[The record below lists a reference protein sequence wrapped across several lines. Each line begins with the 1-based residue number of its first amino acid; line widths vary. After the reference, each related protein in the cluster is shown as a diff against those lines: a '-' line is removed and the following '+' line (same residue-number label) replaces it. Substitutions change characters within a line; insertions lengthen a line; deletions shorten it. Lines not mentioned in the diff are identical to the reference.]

1 MLVQR
6 MSIERDAVSSR
17 SNNPG
22 MVGQPLERDA
32 ASPAQVDSA
41 AENSP
46 MAGRTEA
53 GPDLSAAETKV
64 VSPRQTLRYLR
75 DLLAAHGIQAKNK
88 LGQSFLIDLNL
99 LDLLV
104 RSAELDRHDAV
115 LEVGTG
121 TGSLT
126 AQLADQAGAVVT
138 IEIDPIL
145 ATIARQMVGPRPH
158 VCFLQGDALANK
170 NQMNPQLLAS
180 WEEMAAAFSCSR
192 RKVVANLP
200 YVIAAPVISN
210 LLIARE
216 DIERLVVMVQW
227 EIAER
232 LRAEVGS
239 KDYNAL
245 SILVQSLA
253 EVEVIRKVAP
263 SNFFPRPQV
272 DSAIVRIR
280 PDPVRRAKVGNVPR
294 FRAYLRDLFVHRRK
308 NLRQALTGWPRG
320 RQDKA
325 TVDARLRSLGI
336 AGQARAEDLTIE
348 QHLRLCEVF
357 G

>member
-1 MLVQR
+1 
-6 MSIERDAVSSR
+6 MSIKRDAMSGQSD
-17 SNNPG
+17 NPG
-22 MVGQPLERDA
+22 MTGQPLGQEA
-32 ASPAQVDSA
+32 TPPAQINRAAEIPPLSEEMGAEPDSA
-41 AENSP
+41 AGE
-46 MAGRTEA
+46 GK
-53 GPDLSAAETKV
+53 AA
-64 VSPRQTLRYLR
+64 SPRQTLRYLR

-104 RSAELDRHDAV
+104 RSAELDRRDAV

-138 IEIDPIL
+138 IEIDPAL
-145 ATIARQMVGPRPH
+145 AAIARQMVGPRPH
-158 VCFLQGDALANK
+158 VRFLQGDALANK

-180 WEEMAAAFSCSR
+180 WDEMAAAYSCSR

-216 DIERLVVMVQW
+216 DIERFVVMVQW

-280 PDPVRRAKVGNVPR
+280 PDPVRRAKVGDVAR

-336 AGQARAEDLTIE
+336 DGQVRAEDLTIE

>member
-1 MLVQR
+1 
-6 MSIERDAVSSR
+6 MSIERDAMSGR
-17 SNNPG
+17 SDNPG
-22 MVGQPLERDA
+22 MTGQPLEQEA
-32 ASPAQVDSA
+32 TPPAQVNRAAEIPPLSEEMGAELDSA
-41 AENSP
+41 A
-46 MAGRTEA
+46 GEA
-53 GPDLSAAETKV
+53 KAA
-64 VSPRQTLRYLR
+64 SPRQTLRYLR

-104 RSAELDRHDAV
+104 RSAELDRRDAV

-138 IEIDPIL
+138 IEIDPAL
-145 ATIARQMVGPRPH
+145 AAIAQQMVGSRPH
-158 VCFLQGDALANK
+158 VRFLQGDALANK

-180 WEEMAAAFSCSR
+180 WDEMATTYSCSR

-216 DIERLVVMVQW
+216 DIERFVVMVQW

-280 PDPVRRAKVGNVPR
+280 PDPVRRAKVGDVPR

-336 AGQARAEDLTIE
+336 DGQARAEDLTIE

>member
-1 MLVQR
+1 MTPFDEMPKKEESDTGASLVGGAEGD
-6 MSIERDAVSSR
+6 MSGGGAAATAGAGEAEPVS
-17 SNNPG
+17 G
-22 MVGQPLERDA
+22 
-32 ASPAQVDSA
+32 PAY
-41 AENSP
+41 
-46 MAGRTEA
+46 R
-53 GPDLSAAETKV
+53 
-64 VSPRQTLRYLR
+64 SPRQTLRYLR

-104 RSAELDRHDAV
+104 RCAELDREDAV

-126 AQLADQAGAVVT
+126 AQLAERAGAVVT
-138 IEIDPIL
+138 IEIDSAL
-145 ATIARQMVGPRPH
+145 AAIARQTVGERPN
-158 VCFLQGDALANK
+158 VRFLVGDALANK
-170 NQMNPQLLAS
+170 NQMNPELLAA
-180 WEEMAAAFSCSR
+180 WDELAAARGCTR

-200 YVIAAPVISN
+200 YVVAAPVISN
-210 LLIARE
+210 LLIARA

-232 LRAEVGS
+232 LRAAVGS

-280 PDPVRRAKVGNVPR
+280 PDPVRRAQVGDVAR

-308 NLRQALTGWPRG
+308 SLRQALAGWPRG

-325 TVDARLRSLGI
+325 AIDAQLRELGLD
-336 AGQARAEDLTIE
+336 GNLRAEDLTVQ
-348 QHLRLCEVF
+348 QHLLLCSIF

>member
-1 MLVQR
+1 MT
-6 MSIERDAVSSR
+6 
-17 SNNPG
+17 
-22 MVGQPLERDA
+22 GQPLGQEA
-32 ASPAQVDSA
+32 TPPAQVNRAAEIPPTSEEMGAELDSA
-41 AENSP
+41 A
-46 MAGRTEA
+46 GEA
-53 GPDLSAAETKV
+53 KAA
-64 VSPRQTLRYLR
+64 SPRQTLRYLR

-104 RSAELDRHDAV
+104 RSAELDRRDAV

-138 IEIDPIL
+138 IEIDPAL
-145 ATIARQMVGPRPH
+145 AAIAQQMVGSRPH
-158 VCFLQGDALANK
+158 VRFLQGDALANK

-180 WEEMAAAFSCSR
+180 WDEMATTYSCSR

-216 DIERLVVMVQW
+216 DIERFVVMVQW

-280 PDPVRRAKVGNVPR
+280 PDPVRRAKVGDVPR

-336 AGQARAEDLTIE
+336 DGQARAEDLTIE

>member
-1 MLVQR
+1 MTKRSDHPEKSNQP
-6 MSIERDAVSSR
+6 SEQDTSATSAGESR
-17 SNNPG
+17 VARFPSVEEPTPTSG
-22 MVGQPLERDA
+22 RAEA
-32 ASPAQVDSA
+32 ASRP
-41 AENSP
+41 
-46 MAGRTEA
+46 
-53 GPDLSAAETKV
+53 
-64 VSPRQTLRYLR
+64 VSPRQTLSYLR
-75 DLLAAHGIQAKNK
+75 NLLAAHGIQAKNK

-99 LDLLV
+99 LDLMV
-104 RSAELDRHDAV
+104 RCAELDRCDAV

-126 AQLADQAGAVVT
+126 AQLAEHAGAVVT
-138 IEIDPIL
+138 IEIDPAL
-145 ATIARQMVGPRPH
+145 ARIAQQVVGPRAN
-158 VCFLQGDALANK
+158 VRFLQGDALANK
-170 NQMNPQLLAS
+170 NQMNPQLLAA
-180 WEEMAAAFSCSR
+180 WVEMARSCSCSR

-210 LLIARE
+210 LLIACD
-216 DIERLVVMVQW
+216 DIERFVVMVQW

-253 EVEVIRKVAP
+253 DVEVIRKVAP
-263 SNFFPRPQV
+263 SNFFPRPLV

-280 PDPVRRAKVGNVPR
+280 PDPLRRAKVGDVPR

-320 RQDKA
+320 RLDKA
-325 TVDARLRSLGI
+325 TVDAQLRSLGI
-336 AGQARAEDLTIE
+336 DGQARAEDLTIE
-348 QHLRLCEVF
+348 QHLRLCAVF

>member
-1 MLVQR
+1 
-6 MSIERDAVSSR
+6 MSIERDAMSGR
-17 SNNPG
+17 SDNSG
-22 MVGQPLERDA
+22 MTGQPLGQEA
-32 ASPAQVDSA
+32 TPPAQVNRA
-41 AENSP
+41 AEIPTTSEGMGAEP
-46 MAGRTEA
+46 ASVAGEA
-53 GPDLSAAETKV
+53 KV
-64 VSPRQTLRYLR
+64 ASPRQTLRYLR

-104 RSAELDRHDAV
+104 RSAELDRRDAV

-138 IEIDPIL
+138 IEIDPAL
-145 ATIARQMVGPRPH
+145 AAIARQMVGPRPH
-158 VCFLQGDALANK
+158 VRFLQGDALANK

-180 WEEMAAAFSCSR
+180 WDEMATAHSCSR
-192 RKVVANLP
+192 RRVVANLP

-216 DIERLVVMVQW
+216 DIERFVVMVQW

-280 PDPVRRAKVGNVPR
+280 PDPVRRAKVGDVAR

-336 AGQARAEDLTIE
+336 DGQVRAEDLTIE

>member
-1 MLVQR
+1 MP
-6 MSIERDAVSSR
+6 IERDAMTSQSDHSGTVSQ
-17 SNNPG
+17 PE
-22 MVGQPLERDA
+22 GQEATP
-32 ASPAQVDSA
+32 PAQVNRAAEIPPPSEEMGAEPDSA
-41 AENSP
+41 A
-46 MAGRTEA
+46 GEA
-53 GPDLSAAETKV
+53 KAA
-64 VSPRQTLRYLR
+64 SPRQTLRYLR

-104 RSAELDRHDAV
+104 RSAELDRRDAV

-138 IEIDPIL
+138 IEIDPAL
-145 ATIARQMVGPRPH
+145 AAIAQQVVGPRPH
-158 VCFLQGDALANK
+158 VRFLQGDALANK

-180 WEEMAAAFSCSR
+180 WDEMAQAFSCSR

-216 DIERLVVMVQW
+216 DIERFVVMVQW

-280 PDPVRRAKVGNVPR
+280 PDPARRARVGDVPR

-325 TVDARLRSLGI
+325 TVDARLRALGI
-336 AGQARAEDLTIE
+336 DGQARAEDLTIE

>member
-1 MLVQR
+1 
-6 MSIERDAVSSR
+6 MSRLPNERSSAGGNDSTPAHPHPVTTDR
-17 SNNPG
+17 STG
-22 MVGQPLERDA
+22 TDSPLTPPRHE
-32 ASPAQVDSA
+32 
-41 AENSP
+41 
-46 MAGRTEA
+46 
-53 GPDLSAAETKV
+53 
-64 VSPRQTLRYLR
+64 SPRQTLRYLR
-75 DLLAAHGIQAKNK
+75 DLLAAHGLQAKNK

-104 RSAELDRHDAV
+104 RSADLDRSDAV

-126 AQLADQAGAVVT
+126 AELAERAGAVVT
-138 IEIDPIL
+138 IEIDPTL
-145 ATIARQMVGPRPH
+145 AAIARQAVGERPN
-158 VCFLQGDALANK
+158 VRFLVGDALANK
-170 NQMNPQLLAS
+170 NQMNHALLAA
-180 WEEMAAAFSCSR
+180 WDEMAAAFQCAR

-210 LLIARE
+210 LLIARA
-216 DIERLVVMVQW
+216 DIERFVVMVQW

-232 LRAEVGS
+232 LRAPVGS
-239 KDYNAL
+239 SEYNAL

-280 PDPVRRAKVGNVPR
+280 PDMQKRNRVGDVAR

-325 TVDARLRSLGI
+325 VVDARLRELGI
-336 AGQARAEDLTIE
+336 DGNIRAEDLTIE
-348 QHLRLCEVF
+348 QHLRLCQVF